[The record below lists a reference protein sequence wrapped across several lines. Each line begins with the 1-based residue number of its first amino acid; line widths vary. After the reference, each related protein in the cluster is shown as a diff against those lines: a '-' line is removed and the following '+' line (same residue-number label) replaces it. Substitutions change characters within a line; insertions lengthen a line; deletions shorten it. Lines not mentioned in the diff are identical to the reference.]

1 MPPVLR
7 HVFRP
12 KKIMTSTIITT
23 ISVAALLAFG
33 VQAQEK
39 LELKDARQKASY
51 AIGMD
56 IGANFKRQDLDVD
69 AKALAAGLADTLA
82 GKTQLTEAESKQVLQ
97 EFRTQMMAKMEA
109 RQKTEGEKNA
119 REGEA
124 FLAGNAKK
132 EGVKTTASG
141 LQYKVIKSG
150 TGKTPKATDTVKV
163 HYHGTLVD
171 GSVFDSSVQRGEP
184 ATFPVDQVI
193 PGWTE
198 VLQLMKEGDKWQVYI
213 PGKLAYG
220 ERSPSPKIGPN
231 STLVFDV
238 ELLSIEKAAN

>member
-1 MPPVLR
+1 M
-7 HVFRP
+7 
-12 KKIMTSTIITT
+12 
-23 ISVAALLAFG
+23 AAPSRG
-33 VQAQEK
+33 
-39 LELKDARQKASY
+39 
-51 AIGMD
+51 
-56 IGANFKRQDLDVD
+56 KR
-69 AKALAAGLADTLA
+69 AAA
-82 GKTQLTEAESKQVLQ
+82 
-97 EFRTQMMAKMEA
+97 
-109 RQKTEGEKNA
+109 
-119 REGEA
+119 
-124 FLAGNAKK
+124 
-132 EGVKTTASG
+132 KTTASG
-141 LQYKVIKSG
+141 LQYKVLKSG
-150 TGKTPKATDTVKV
+150 AGKTPKSTDTVKV

-231 STLVFDV
+231 STLIFDV